1 MEQESKSEIEAL
13 REQVEQLTQMNVEL
27 VAVVQKLSTDVNT
40 LAQLVILARGRYNR
54 GCRVCGQKP
63 VPGDPPLMQ
72 AELRFHDNGH
82 YVNALPADTLQMLKS
97 ENFS

>member
-1 MEQESKSEIEAL
+1 MEQEKSEIEAL
-13 REQVEQLTQMNVEL
+13 REQVDQLTQLNTDM
-27 VAVVQKLSTDVNT
+27 VAVVQKLTTDLNT

-63 VPGDPPLMQ
+63 VPGDPPLLQ

-82 YVNALPADTLQMLKS
+82 YVNALTTDTLKMLKG

>member
-1 MEQESKSEIEAL
+1 MEQEKSEIEAL
-13 REQVEQLTQMNVEL
+13 REQVDQLTQLNTDM
-27 VAVVQKLSTDVNT
+27 VAVVQKLTTDLNT

-82 YVNALPADTLQMLKS
+82 YVNEMPADTLRMLKG

>member
-1 MEQESKSEIEAL
+1 MEQEKSEIEAL
-13 REQVEQLTQMNVEL
+13 REQVDQLTQLNTDM
-27 VAVVQKLSTDVNT
+27 VAVVQKLTTDLNT

-82 YVNALPADTLQMLKS
+82 YVNEQSADTLRMLKG

>member
-1 MEQESKSEIEAL
+1 MEQEKSEIEAL
-13 REQVEQLTQMNVEL
+13 REQVDQLTQLNTDM
-27 VAVVQKLSTDVNT
+27 VAVVQKLTTDLNT
-40 LAQLVILARGRYNR
+40 LAQLVILTRGRYNR

-82 YVNALPADTLQMLKS
+82 YVNALTTDTLKMLKG

>member
-1 MEQESKSEIEAL
+1 MEQEKSEIEAL
-13 REQVEQLTQMNVEL
+13 REQVDQLTQLNTDM
-27 VAVVQKLSTDVNT
+27 VAVVQKLTTDLNT

-63 VPGDPPLMQ
+63 VPGDPPLMK

-82 YVNALPADTLQMLKS
+82 YVNELSADTLQMLKG

>member
-1 MEQESKSEIEAL
+1 MTEQEMEA
-13 REQVEQLTQMNVEL
+13 RIDALTEMNTDM
-27 VAVVQKLSTDVNT
+27 VAVVQKLSTDVNI

-82 YVNALPADTLQMLKS
+82 YVNALPADTLQMLKG

>member
-1 MEQESKSEIEAL
+1 MTEQEMEA
-13 REQVEQLTQMNVEL
+13 RIDALTEVNTDL
-27 VAVVQKLSTDVNT
+27 IAVVQKLTTDVNT

-82 YVNALPADTLQMLKS
+82 YVNALTTDTLKMLKG

>member
-1 MEQESKSEIEAL
+1 MSNPMEQEKSEIEAL
-13 REQVEQLTQMNVEL
+13 REQVDQLTQLNTDM
-27 VAVVQKLSTDVNT
+27 VAVVQKLTTDLNT

-82 YVNALPADTLQMLKS
+82 YVNEQSADTLRMLK
-97 ENFS
+97 

>member
-1 MEQESKSEIEAL
+1 MEQEKSEIEAL
-13 REQVEQLTQMNVEL
+13 REQVDQLTQ
-27 VAVVQKLSTDVNT
+27 KLTTDLNT

-82 YVNALPADTLQMLKS
+82 YVNALTTDTLKMLKG

>member
-1 MEQESKSEIEAL
+1 MTEQEMEA
-13 REQVEQLTQMNVEL
+13 RIDALTEMNTDM

-82 YVNALPADTLQMLKS
+82 YVNELSADTLQMLKG

>member
-1 MEQESKSEIEAL
+1 MEQEKSEIEAL
-13 REQVEQLTQMNVEL
+13 REQVDQLTQLNTDM
-27 VAVVQKLSTDVNT
+27 VAVVQKLTTDLNT

-82 YVNALPADTLQMLKS
+82 YVNALTTDTLKMLKG